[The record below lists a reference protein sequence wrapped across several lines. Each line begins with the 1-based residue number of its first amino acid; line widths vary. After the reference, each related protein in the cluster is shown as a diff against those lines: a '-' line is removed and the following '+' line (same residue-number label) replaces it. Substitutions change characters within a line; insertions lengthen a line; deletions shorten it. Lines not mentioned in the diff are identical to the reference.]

1 MDEQHRRSYL
11 ERYRE
16 AKERGVPFYPD
27 IVFKDAVVS
36 LLVFVLL
43 IGLAY
48 FMGTPLE
55 EPADPN
61 DTTYTPRPEWYFLW
75 IFQMLKYFPGELEV
89 IAVTILPAIGVLVLL
104 LLPFFDRNQRRHFLN
119 RPIATGVTLV
129 TLALVAWLSVQSIIE
144 APPPQAEAATQG
156 DEIAAL
162 YAQNCAS
169 CHGPSVDVS
178 PGTDLHAVIAEGAE
192 HEGMPAWGG
201 TLSTDEIDA
210 LVGFILSPSGN
221 SIYQANCGTCHE
233 GIVDAA
239 GQALELQRAL
249 EQGPAYPPHEDVD
262 VPEWNEVLS
271 SNERRALL
279 NFLAAPDGERLF
291 QINCASCHGESVP
304 FEGGTEE
311 LREIIQDGGEHLE
324 MPPWRERLSES
335 ALDTL
340 ARYVVDPSAVPE
352 GEELFAENCASC
364 HGERVPTAPDVES
377 AQEIIARGGAHETMP
392 VWGTALT
399 SEQLDALVEYTV
411 SLTEGQ
417 PIELGRDLFQ
427 QYCTSCH
434 GNFGEGG
441 PNPAQPGD
449 IIPPISTAEYLSTRD
464 NTTLRAI
471 ISQGQPNFGM
481 APFGEAF
488 GGPLNEEQIDA
499 IVAFIRQWENN
510 PPVETPPEIEVGS
523 IGLSGRE
530 VYLDICAQC
539 HGPEGGGDVGP
550 SLRDPELQTEYTDQ
564 ELFQLVNTGHEATA
578 MIGFGEILTSEQI
591 NGVIDFIRQWQVE
604 AQATAEQAA
613 DATAVAEGRATAVP
627 EDEATPAAVAVS
639 FAEDV
644 MPILERR
651 CAMCHS
657 GGTILGGWDAS
668 TYDAV
673 VNSGDHQPMVVP
685 GAPNRSILAQKILG
699 THSVGS
705 IMPPSGKMP
714 DEEIQAIVDWIEAGA
729 PGN

>member
-1 MDEQHRRSYL
+1 MDEQHKRSYL

-27 IVFKDAVVS
+27 IVFKDAVVA

-48 FMGTPLE
+48 YVGAPLE
-55 EPADPN
+55 EPANPN

-75 IFQMLKYFPGELEV
+75 IFQMLKYFPGNLEV
-89 IAVTILPAIGVLVLL
+89 IAVTILPAIGVAVLL
-104 LLPFFDRNQRRHFLN
+104 LLPFFDRNQRRHFLS
-119 RPIATGVTLV
+119 RPIATGTTLLI
-129 TLALVAWLSVQSIIE
+129 LALVAGLSVQSVIE
-144 APPPQAEAATQG
+144 APPPQVEAATQG

-162 YAQNCAS
+162 YTQNCAS

-201 TLSTDEIDA
+201 TLSSDEIDA

-221 SIYQANCGTCHE
+221 SIYQTYCGTCHE
-233 GIVDAA
+233 GIVNAA

-249 EQGPAYPPHEDVD
+249 EQGPAYPPHGDVD
-262 VPEWNEVLS
+262 VPDWNEVLS
-271 SNERRALL
+271 SSERRALL

-291 QINCASCHGESVP
+291 QINCAACHGQSVP
-304 FEGGTEE
+304 FDGNREQ
-311 LREIIQDGGEHLE
+311 LRQIIQEGGEHVE

-352 GEELFAENCASC
+352 GEELFQANCAGC
-364 HGERVPTAPDVES
+364 HGDRVPTAPDVES
-377 AQEIIARGGAHETMP
+377 AREIIAQGGAHESMP
-392 VWGTALT
+392 VWGNVLTA
-399 SEQLDALVEYTV
+399 EQLDALVQYTV
-411 SLTEGQ
+411 ELAEGA
-417 PIELGRDLFQ
+417 PVELGRNLFQ
-427 QYCTSCH
+427 QNCTPCH

-481 APFGEAF
+481 APFGEDF
-488 GGPLNEEQIDA
+488 GGPLNGEQIDA
-499 IVAFIRQWENN
+499 IVAFLRQWESN
-510 PPVETPPEIEVGS
+510 PPVETPPEIQVGP
-523 IGLSGRE
+523 IGLTGRE
-530 VYLDICAQC
+530 VFADICAQC
-539 HGPEGGGDVGP
+539 HGPEGRGDIGP
-550 SLRDPELQTEYTDQ
+550 SLRDPALQTKYTEQ
-564 ELFQLVNTGHEATA
+564 ELFQLVNTGHAATP
-578 MIGFGEILTSEQI
+578 MIGFGDLLTSAQI
-591 NGVIDFIRQWQVE
+591 NEVIDYVRQWQAE
-604 AQATAEQAA
+604 AQATAQRAA
-613 DATAVAEGRATAVP
+613 DATAVASG
-627 EDEATPAAVAVS
+627 EATPVPEAAAATGAAAVS
-639 FAEDV
+639 FSQDV
-644 MPILERR
+644 VPILEHR
-651 CAMCHS
+651 CAMCHG
-657 GGTILGGWDAS
+657 GGTALGGWDAS
-668 TYDAV
+668 GYDTV

-685 GAPNRSILAQKILG
+685 GDPARSILAQKVLG
-699 THSVGS
+699 TYSVGS

-729 PGN
+729 PDN